1 MAVLA
6 HRRVLSIFI
15 GKAAVFEVRKAT
27 AAVFI
32 YDLHGRVCIRS
43 VSRHMALT
51 ILHLCNDI
59 FGTLYVNA

>member
-6 HRRVLSIFI
+6 HRHVLSIFI
-15 GKAAVFEVRKAT
+15 GKAAVFKVRKAT

-32 YDLHGRVCIRS
+32 HNLHGRVCLRPI
-43 VSRHMALT
+43 SRHMALT
-51 ILHLCNDI
+51 ILRLCNDI